1 MMLPIALSGD
11 VALFLDF
18 DGTLV
23 DIAAAPEA
31 VRVPPGLVDS
41 LALLADRLGGAL
53 ALVSG
58 RPVSQLDALLAPL
71 NLPAAGVHGAE
82 RRDASG
88 RLARLDAPDAALADV
103 ATAAAAL
110 AARHP
115 ALRVEHKRGAVAL
128 HYRLAPEL
136 AALCRHTLAAAVAD
150 KPGLRL
156 QQGKQVV
163 EALASAVDKGRAV
176 RDFLA
181 EPPFRGRLPVYI
193 GDDHTDEAGF
203 AAAQAAGGL
212 GFKVG
217 DGPSAARCRIA
228 DPDAV
233 RQALAALTRSAG

>member
-11 VALFLDF
+11 AALFLDF

-31 VRVPPGLVDS
+31 VRVPPGLVAS
-41 LALLADRLGGAL
+41 LGRLADRLDGAL

-58 RPVSQLDALLAPL
+58 RPVSELDTLLAPL
-71 NLPAAGVHGAE
+71 RLPAAGVHGAE

-88 RLARLDAPDAALADV
+88 HLARIASPDAALAEV
-103 ATAAAAL
+103 AAAAAAL
-110 AARHP
+110 SARHP
-115 ALRVEHKRGAVAL
+115 ALRVEHKRGAIAL
-128 HYRLAPEL
+128 HYRQAPDLAQ
-136 AALCRHTLAAAVAD
+136 LCHRTLAKVVAGA
-150 KPGLRL
+150 PGLRL

-163 EALASAVDKGRAV
+163 EALAGSVDKGRAV
-176 RDFLA
+176 RDFLD
-181 EPPFRGRLPVYI
+181 EPPFRGRRPVYI

-217 DGPSAARCRIA
+217 DGPSAARGRIP

-233 RQALAALTRSAG
+233 RQALAALAWSHA